1 VIAPI
6 LAALIIV
13 ILAAKASGW
22 ISVRIGQ
29 PAVLGELLA
38 GLVLGPS
45 LLAVFA
51 LPYFA
56 AAHVAELLVELGA
69 IGVILLMFVAGMDV
83 HLEDIIKTGRPA
95 LLAGVMG
102 VLAPVVLTV
111 CVATGLGYGPTQ
123 SVFFGL
129 VLAATSVSIS
139 VQTLIELGVL
149 RSREGIAMLGAAVVD
164 DVISLLLLS
173 VFTALVVNSGGS
185 PLGVLGTILRM
196 LLFLGVGL
204 LVAVRLLPRMSAGL
218 SKLPVS
224 QPVVTGAVLAMLVFA
239 WTAEELGGLAAI
251 TGAFLAGLG
260 MSRSAQ
266 NDTIRRGTHVLA
278 YSFFVPI
285 FLVSI
290 GLRADVGE
298 LTTAGAVLILSLIA
312 VAVISKVLG
321 AGAGARLGGLTRNES
336 LRLGVGMISRG
347 EVGLI
352 IADVGLTMALIS
364 TELFTDIVLVV
375 LASTLLAPPLLK
387 LAYRRKE
394 ASHA

>member
-22 ISVRIGQ
+22 ISVRLGQ

-45 LLAVFA
+45 VLAVFE

-56 AAHVAELLVELGA
+56 EAQVTELLVELGE

-83 HLEDIIKTGRPA
+83 HLEDMIKTGKPA
-95 LLAGVMG
+95 VLAGALG
-102 VLAPVVLTV
+102 VLAPIVLTV
-111 CVATGLGYGPTQ
+111 GVVTGLGYGPTQ
-123 SVFFGL
+123 SIFLGL

-139 VQTLIELGVL
+139 AQTLIELGVL
-149 RSREGIAMLGAAVVD
+149 RNRESVAMLGAAVVD
-164 DVISLLLLS
+164 DVLSLLLLS
-173 VFTALVVNSGGS
+173 VFSALVITTGAG
-185 PLGVLGTILRM
+185 PLGVIGIVVRM
-196 LLFLGVGL
+196 LLFLGL
-204 LVAVRLLPRMSAGL
+204 ALVVALRLLPSL
-218 SKLPVS
+218 SGRLARLPVS
-224 QPVVTGAVLAMLVFA
+224 EPAVTGAVVAMLVFA
-239 WTAEELGGLAAI
+239 WGAEELGGVAAI

-260 MSRSAQ
+260 LSRSVQA
-266 NDTIRRGTHVLA
+266 DTIRRGTHVLA
-278 YSFFVPI
+278 YAFFVPI

-298 LTTAGAVLILSLIA
+298 LTTAATILILALIA
-312 VAVISKVLG
+312 VAVVSKVLG
-321 AGAGARLGGLTRNES
+321 AGAGARLGGLKAGES
-336 LRLGVGMISRG
+336 LRLGIGMISRG

-352 IADVGLTMALIS
+352 VANVGLTMALIS

-387 LAYRRKE
+387 LAYRRREVK
-394 ASHA
+394 HA

>member
-56 AAHVAELLVELGA
+56 AAHIAELLVELGE

-83 HLEDIIKTGRPA
+83 HLEDMIKTGKPA
-95 LLAGVMG
+95 LLAGVLG
-102 VLAPVVLTV
+102 VLAPVLLTV
-111 CVATGLGYGPTQ
+111 GVATGLGYGPTQ
-123 SVFFGL
+123 SIFFGL

-290 GLRADVGE
+290 GLRAEVGE

>member
-1 VIAPI
+1 MIAPI

-56 AAHVAELLVELGA
+56 AAHIAELLVELGE

-83 HLEDIIKTGRPA
+83 HLEDMIKTGKPA
-95 LLAGVMG
+95 LLAGVLG

-111 CVATGLGYGPTQ
+111 GVATGLGYGPTQ

-312 VAVISKVLG
+312 VAVISKVFG

>member
-1 VIAPI
+1 MIAPI

-22 ISVRIGQ
+22 ISVRLGQ
-29 PAVLGELLA
+29 PAVLGELLV

-45 LLAVFA
+45 ALGVFE

-56 AAHVAELLVELGA
+56 QAEVTELLVELGE

-83 HLEDIIKTGRPA
+83 HLEDMIKTGKPA
-95 LLAGVMG
+95 LLAGTLG
-102 VLAPVVLTV
+102 VLAPIVLTV
-111 CVATGLGYGPTQ
+111 GVVVGLGYGPTQ
-123 SVFFGL
+123 SVFLGL

-139 VQTLIELGVL
+139 AQTLIELGVL

-173 VFTALVVNSGGS
+173 LFTGLVVTGGAG
-185 PLGVLGTILRM
+185 PLGAIGIILRM
-196 LLFLGVGL
+196 LLFLGLALV
-204 LVAVRLLPRMSAGL
+204 VAVRVLPGL
-218 SKLPVS
+218 PARLGRLPVS
-224 QPVVTGAVLAMLVFA
+224 EPVVTGAIVAMLIFA
-239 WTAEELGGLAAI
+239 WGAEELGGVAAI

-260 MSRSAQ
+260 LSRSALA
-266 NDTIRRGTHVLA
+266 DTIRRGTHVLA
-278 YSFFVPI
+278 YAFFVPI

-298 LTTAGAVLILSLIA
+298 LTTPAAILILALIA

-321 AGAGARLGGLTRNES
+321 AGVGARLGGLTGNES

-352 IADVGLTMALIS
+352 VANVGLTLALIS

-387 LAYRRKE
+387 LSYRRKE
-394 ASHA
+394 APHA

>member
-56 AAHVAELLVELGA
+56 AAHVAELLVELGE

-83 HLEDIIKTGRPA
+83 HLEDMIKTGKPA
-95 LLAGVMG
+95 LLAGVLG

-111 CVATGLGYGPTQ
+111 GVATGLGYGPTQ

-290 GLRADVGE
+290 GLRAEVGE

>member
-56 AAHVAELLVELGA
+56 AAHIAELLVELGE

-83 HLEDIIKTGRPA
+83 HLEDMIKTGKPA
-95 LLAGVMG
+95 LLAGVLG

-111 CVATGLGYGPTQ
+111 GVATGLGYGPTQ

-312 VAVISKVLG
+312 VAVISKVFG

>member
-1 VIAPI
+1 
-6 LAALIIV
+6 
-13 ILAAKASGW
+13 
-22 ISVRIGQ
+22 
-29 PAVLGELLA
+29 
-38 GLVLGPS
+38 
-45 LLAVFA
+45 
-51 LPYFA
+51 
-56 AAHVAELLVELGA
+56 
-69 IGVILLMFVAGMDV
+69 
-83 HLEDIIKTGRPA
+83 
-95 LLAGVMG
+95 
-102 VLAPVVLTV
+102 
-111 CVATGLGYGPTQ
+111 
-123 SVFFGL
+123 
-129 VLAATSVSIS
+129 
-139 VQTLIELGVL
+139 
-149 RSREGIAMLGAAVVD
+149 VVD

-312 VAVISKVLG
+312 VAVISKVFG

>member
-1 VIAPI
+1 MIAPI

-22 ISVRIGQ
+22 ISVRLGQ
-29 PAVLGELLA
+29 PAVLGELLV

-45 LLAVFA
+45 ALGVFE

-56 AAHVAELLVELGA
+56 QADVTELLVELGE

-83 HLEDIIKTGRPA
+83 HLEDMIKTGKPA
-95 LLAGVMG
+95 LLAGTLG
-102 VLAPVVLTV
+102 VLAPIVLTV
-111 CVATGLGYGPTQ
+111 GVVVGLGYGPTQ
-123 SVFFGL
+123 SIFLGL

-139 VQTLIELGVL
+139 AQTLIELGVL

-173 VFTALVVNSGGS
+173 LFTGLVVTGGAG
-185 PLGVLGTILRM
+185 PLGAIGIILRM
-196 LLFLGVGL
+196 LLFLGLALV
-204 LVAVRLLPRMSAGL
+204 VAVRVLPGL
-218 SKLPVS
+218 PARLGRLPVS
-224 QPVVTGAVLAMLVFA
+224 EPVVTGAIVAMLIFA
-239 WTAEELGGLAAI
+239 WGAEELGGVAAI

-260 MSRSAQ
+260 LSRSAQ
-266 NDTIRRGTHVLA
+266 TDTIRRGTHVLA
-278 YSFFVPI
+278 YAFFVPI

-298 LTTAGAVLILSLIA
+298 LTTAAAILILALIA

-321 AGAGARLGGLTRNES
+321 AGVGARLGGLTGNES

-352 IADVGLTMALIS
+352 VADVGLTLALIS

-387 LAYRRKE
+387 LSYRRKE
-394 ASHA
+394 APHA

>member
-1 VIAPI
+1 MIAPI

-56 AAHVAELLVELGA
+56 AAHVAELLVELGE

-83 HLEDIIKTGRPA
+83 HLEDMIKTGKPA
-95 LLAGVMG
+95 LLAGVLG

-111 CVATGLGYGPTQ
+111 GVATGLGYGPTQ

-312 VAVISKVLG
+312 VAVISKVFG

>member
-1 VIAPI
+1 MIAPI

-56 AAHVAELLVELGA
+56 AAHVAELLVELGE

-83 HLEDIIKTGRPA
+83 HLEDMIKTGKPA
-95 LLAGVMG
+95 LLAGVLG

-111 CVATGLGYGPTQ
+111 GVATGLGYGPTQ

-290 GLRADVGE
+290 GLRAEVGE

>member
-1 VIAPI
+1 MIAPI

-22 ISVRIGQ
+22 ISVRLGQ
-29 PAVLGELLA
+29 PAVLGELLV

-45 LLAVFA
+45 ALGVFE

-56 AAHVAELLVELGA
+56 QADITELLVELGE

-83 HLEDIIKTGRPA
+83 HLEDMIKTGKPA
-95 LLAGVMG
+95 LLAGTLG
-102 VLAPVVLTV
+102 VLAPIVLTV
-111 CVATGLGYGPTQ
+111 GVVVGLGYGPTQ
-123 SVFFGL
+123 SIFLGL

-139 VQTLIELGVL
+139 AQTLIELGVL

-164 DVISLLLLS
+164 DVLSLLLLS
-173 VFTALVVNSGGS
+173 VFAALVVNSGGGA
-185 PLGVLGTILRM
+185 LGVAGIVLRM
-196 LLFLGVGL
+196 VAFLV
-204 LVAVRLLPRMSAGL
+204 VALMVAIRLLPSLPARLARLPL
-218 SKLPVS
+218 SEPI
-224 QPVVTGAVLAMLVFA
+224 VTGAVVVMLIFA
-239 WTAEELGGLAAI
+239 WTAQELGGIAAI
-251 TGAFLAGLG
+251 TGAFLAGVG
-260 MSRSAQ
+260 MSRSPQ
-266 NDTIRRGTHVLA
+266 NDAIRRGTHVLA
-278 YSFFVPI
+278 YAFFVPI

-298 LTTAGAVLILSLIA
+298 LTTAAAILILALTA

-321 AGAGARLGGLTRNES
+321 AGAGARLGGLTGNES

-352 IADVGLTMALIS
+352 VANVGLTLALIS

-375 LASTLLAPPLLK
+375 LATTLLAPPLLK
-387 LAYRRKE
+387 LTYRRKE
-394 ASHA
+394 ATDA

>member
-56 AAHVAELLVELGA
+56 AAHVAELLVELGE

-83 HLEDIIKTGRPA
+83 HLEDMIKTGKPA
-95 LLAGVMG
+95 LLAGVLG
-102 VLAPVVLTV
+102 VLAPVLLTV
-111 CVATGLGYGPTQ
+111 GVAIGLGYGPTQ
-123 SVFFGL
+123 SIFFGL

-290 GLRADVGE
+290 GLRAEVGE

>member
-56 AAHVAELLVELGA
+56 AAHIAELLVELGE

-83 HLEDIIKTGRPA
+83 HLEDMIKTGKPA
-95 LLAGVMG
+95 LLAGVLG

-111 CVATGLGYGPTQ
+111 GVATGLGYGPTQ

-290 GLRADVGE
+290 GLRAEVGE